1 MILSII
7 LRNSP
12 SDWEFQPIHEIRS
25 PRKIELL
32 YMAVL
37 AMVYMKSIL
46 KKEDYI
52 KSYLL
57 LSPNISGIDSVND
70 GVILVKKQI
79 IEHL

>member
-1 MILSII
+1 
-7 LRNSP
+7 
-12 SDWEFQPIHEIRS
+12 
-25 PRKIELL
+25 
-32 YMAVL
+32 MAVL

>member
-1 MILSII
+1 MSII
-7 LRNSP
+7 LHNSP
-12 SDWEFQPIHEIRS
+12 WDCEFQPIHEIRS

-57 LSPNISGIDSVND
+57 LSPNIFGIDSVND
-70 GVILVKKQI
+70 GVILVKNR
-79 IEHL
+79 L